1 MYLKVINKYIFKLKD
16 PIFLYFFNM
25 CYYFIILRH
34 IKVIAHYKKFILLK
48 IYRNLNEYQKTL
60 ANTTNLRIYS

>member
-1 MYLKVINKYIFKLKD
+1 MYPKVINKYIFKLKD
-16 PIFLYFFNM
+16 PYLLYFFNM

-48 IYRNLNEYQKTL
+48 INMNLIEHQKIL